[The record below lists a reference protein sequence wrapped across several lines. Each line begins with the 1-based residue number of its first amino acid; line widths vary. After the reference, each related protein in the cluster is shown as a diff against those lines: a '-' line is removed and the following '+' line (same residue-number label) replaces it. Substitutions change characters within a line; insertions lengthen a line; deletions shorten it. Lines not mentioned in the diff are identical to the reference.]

1 MTKQDIAEAREWG
14 QSISPNDY
22 LEAKAWLS
30 TVYSPDSLVS
40 VRDKLDQAYVLV
52 KRMTEGK

>member
-1 MTKQDIAEAREWG
+1 MTKQEIAEARE
-14 QSISPNDY
+14 
-22 LEAKAWLS
+22 WLS

-52 KRMTEGK
+52 KRIVEGK